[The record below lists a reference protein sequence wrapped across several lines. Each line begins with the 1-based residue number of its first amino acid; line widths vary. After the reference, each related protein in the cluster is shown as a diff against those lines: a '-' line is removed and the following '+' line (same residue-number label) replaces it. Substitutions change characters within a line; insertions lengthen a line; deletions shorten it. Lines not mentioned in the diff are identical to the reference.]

1 MRHIGDR
8 ARDRTAAAQ
17 RGHRHRVGRDA
28 VEEVDGAVDG
38 IDDPVHQVRIVGQAA
53 AVLLAHHGL
62 AGAQV
67 GDQFAD
73 QLLGLGVDDGDRVG
87 GCALGLHDVRG
98 ARVRAEDL
106 GAAGAHVGG
115 GGLGEIDGDSAQ
127 FRYVGA
133 EFGYVGVVGVRGGGD
148 GGGEIRFRHE
158 LHRSTDPA
166 SLALGLSCTTQLIGR
181 GAATFRQIILRNEEW
196 SMSDPGHAFGIDI
209 GGSGVKGAEVDLATG
224 ELCYERIKIETP
236 HPSTPNAVAESV
248 AKVVA
253 QSGWSGPVGI
263 TMPSV
268 VLHGQ
273 IRTAAN
279 IDKTWIGIDARH
291 LFSVALGGR
300 EVTVLN
306 DADAAGMAE
315 DRYGAAKDL
324 DGLVMLLT
332 FGTGIGSAVMYN
344 GVLMPN
350 SELGHIEVD
359 GREAEHRA
367 AASVKD
373 RVGMTYPEWAR
384 EVSKVLVTLE
394 NLFWPNVFVAG
405 GGISRD
411 YQEWIPLLSN
421 RTPVVPAVLRNTAGI
436 VGAAMAVSGGI
447 AP

>member
-1 MRHIGDR
+1 
-8 ARDRTAAAQ
+8 
-17 RGHRHRVGRDA
+17 
-28 VEEVDGAVDG
+28 
-38 IDDPVHQVRIVGQAA
+38 
-53 AVLLAHHGL
+53 
-62 AGAQV
+62 
-67 GDQFAD
+67 
-73 QLLGLGVDDGDRVG
+73 
-87 GCALGLHDVRG
+87 
-98 ARVRAEDL
+98 
-106 GAAGAHVGG
+106 
-115 GGLGEIDGDSAQ
+115 
-127 FRYVGA
+127 
-133 EFGYVGVVGVRGGGD
+133 
-148 GGGEIRFRHE
+148 
-158 LHRSTDPA
+158 
-166 SLALGLSCTTQLIGR
+166 
-181 GAATFRQIILRNEEW
+181 
-196 SMSDPGHAFGIDI
+196 MSDPGHAFGIDI

-224 ELCYERIKIETP
+224 ELVYERIKIATP
-236 HPSTPNAVAESV
+236 HPATPNAVAEAV
-248 AKVVA
+248 AKLVA
-253 QSGWSGPVGI
+253 QAGWEGPVGI

-273 IRTAAN
+273 VRTAAN

-300 EVTVLN
+300 DVTVLN

-315 DRYGAAKDL
+315 DRFGAAKDL
-324 DGLVMLLT
+324 SGLVMLLT

-373 RVGMTYPEWAR
+373 RVGMSYPEWAV

-411 YQEWIPLLSN
+411 HQEWIPLLTN
-421 RTPVVPAVLRNTAGI
+421 RTPVVPAALRNTAGI
-436 VGAAMAVSGGI
+436 VGAAMAVSAGI

>member
-1 MRHIGDR
+1 
-8 ARDRTAAAQ
+8 
-17 RGHRHRVGRDA
+17 
-28 VEEVDGAVDG
+28 
-38 IDDPVHQVRIVGQAA
+38 
-53 AVLLAHHGL
+53 
-62 AGAQV
+62 
-67 GDQFAD
+67 
-73 QLLGLGVDDGDRVG
+73 
-87 GCALGLHDVRG
+87 
-98 ARVRAEDL
+98 
-106 GAAGAHVGG
+106 
-115 GGLGEIDGDSAQ
+115 
-127 FRYVGA
+127 
-133 EFGYVGVVGVRGGGD
+133 
-148 GGGEIRFRHE
+148 
-158 LHRSTDPA
+158 
-166 SLALGLSCTTQLIGR
+166 
-181 GAATFRQIILRNEEW
+181 
-196 SMSDPGHAFGIDI
+196 MSDPGHAFGIDI

-224 ELCYERIKIETP
+224 ELLYERIKIATP
-236 HPSTPNAVAESV
+236 HPATPNAVAEAV
-248 AKVVA
+248 AKLVA
-253 QSGWSGPVGI
+253 QAGWEGPVGI

-273 IRTAAN
+273 VRTAAN
-279 IDKTWIGIDARH
+279 IDKTWVGIDARH

-300 EVTVLN
+300 GVTVLN

-324 DGLVMLLT
+324 SGLVMLLT

-373 RVGMTYPEWAR
+373 RVGMTYPEWAV

-411 YQEWIPLLSN
+411 YQEWIPLLTN
-421 RTPVVPAVLRNTAGI
+421 RTPVVPAALRNTAGI
-436 VGAAMAVSGGI
+436 VGAAMAVSAGI